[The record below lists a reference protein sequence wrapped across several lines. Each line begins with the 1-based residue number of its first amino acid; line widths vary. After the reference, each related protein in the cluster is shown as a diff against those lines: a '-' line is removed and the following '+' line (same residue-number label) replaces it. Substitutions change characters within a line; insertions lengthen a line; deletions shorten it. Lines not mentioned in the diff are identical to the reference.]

1 VKYFE
6 ILLLLAPLLVFFL
19 AHKDAISVRA
29 AKSIFWTLAVV
40 LGSIISYSWL
50 INVGFISNFLGIYDS
65 LIVGH
70 HLPNTLIAITSVAL
84 YTVECDMIGR
94 IAESKEP

>member
-1 VKYFE
+1 MKYFE
-6 ILLLLAPLLVFFL
+6 ILLLLAPLLVYTL
-19 AHKDAISVRA
+19 AYKHAISVRT
-29 AKSIFWTLAVV
+29 AKITFWTLAAV

-50 INVGFISNFLGIYDS
+50 INIGFISNFLGIYDS

-84 YTVECDMIGR
+84 YIVACDMLGSIL
-94 IAESKEP
+94 ESKES